1 MFPLLFR
8 SPAMKWSNIASRG
21 LTIFA
26 PLGAELPDPQPIYV
40 VLFVIIVTLI
50 SVLNLDKPKDDENKE
65 GDDK

>member
-8 SPAMKWSNIASRG
+8 YPAMKWSNIASRG

-40 VLFVIIVTLI
+40 VLFVIITSLI
-50 SVLNLDKPKDDENKE
+50 AVLYLDKPKED
-65 GDDK
+65 